1 MKKFKIVKLC
11 PWSSSFFRLKSATLL
26 KELSLV
32 FSKLLFIWDFHNIL
46 AHFFT
51 IFQILCSIFSE
62 NLLKTAFFYRKSFI
76 TFFLILHYN
85 KIVQIKVKPIKINN
99 LNIVKQK
106 SQKKLLART
115 KRYFKSLKKGIK
127 EMKIK

>member
-51 IFQILCSIFSE
+51 IFQILYSVLGKSTKDCI
-62 NLLKTAFFYRKSFI
+62 FYRKPFI
-76 TFFLILHYN
+76 VFFLMQHYD
-85 KIVQIKVKPIKINN
+85 KIVLIKVKPIKIDN
-99 LNIVKQK
+99 LNNVKQK
-106 SQKKLLART
+106 SQKKLLACT